1 MGEYFLY
8 LELREQVVGK
18 YAGELGIETADGSKY
33 TSTQRV
39 NSRLLGVLQDKD
51 TAVELFN
58 EIADDGVIWVR
69 ERIQQEASQ

>member
-1 MGEYFLY
+1 MGKYFLR
-8 LELREQVVGK
+8 LELREQVVV
-18 YAGELGIETADGSKY
+18 ETPEGSKY

-39 NSRLLGVLQDKD
+39 NSRLLGVLNDKD